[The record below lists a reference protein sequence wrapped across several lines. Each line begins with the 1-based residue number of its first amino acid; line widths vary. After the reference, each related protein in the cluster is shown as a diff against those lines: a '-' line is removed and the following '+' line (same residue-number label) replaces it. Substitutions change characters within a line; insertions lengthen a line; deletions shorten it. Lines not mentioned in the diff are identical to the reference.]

1 MQLSEQKPKQN
12 LFRNIAMTFR
22 VTSEERDMIHR
33 RQQETGIINR
43 RVYLLKMALNGQI
56 IHVELDGVRD
66 MVRLLGNI
74 SNNINQIAKRVNETG
89 NTYQTDI
96 ADINARIDEI
106 WEHQRILL
114 RRLSDVLEAV
124 S

>member
-1 MQLSEQKPKQN
+1 MQISEQKPKQN
-12 LFRNIAMTFR
+12 LLRNIAMTFR
-22 VTSEERDMIHR
+22 VTPEERDMIHR

-56 IHVELDGVRD
+56 IHIELDSVRD
-66 MVRLLGNI
+66 MVRLLGYI
-74 SNNINQIAKRVNETG
+74 SNNVNQIAERVNETD
-89 NTYQTDI
+89 NIYQTDI

-106 WEHQRILL
+106 WEQQRIVL
-114 RRLSDVLEAV
+114 RRLSDVLKAV